1 VRIVNQ
7 PFKLGWL
14 SGGLYI
20 ETHPPLEEDAA
31 AFHDGFTQVVGLVTE
46 ATREGGHAVDW
57 DGLQQAVSDRIGI
70 PVRISR
76 AVGVEAGVG
85 FRDAPQ

>member
-1 VRIVNQ
+1 MAQRQVLDIDTY
-7 PFKLGWL
+7 L
-14 SGGLYI
+14 
-20 ETHPPLEEDAA
+20 PLDEDAA

-46 ATREGGHAVDW
+46 ATRDARHAVDW
-57 DGLQQAVSDRIGI
+57 DGLQQVVSDRKGI
-70 PVRISR
+70 PVLISR